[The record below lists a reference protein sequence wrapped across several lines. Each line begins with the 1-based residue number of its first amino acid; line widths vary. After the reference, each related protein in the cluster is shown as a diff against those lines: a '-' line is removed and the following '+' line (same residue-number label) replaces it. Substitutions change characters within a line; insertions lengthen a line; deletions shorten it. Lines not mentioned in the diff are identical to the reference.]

1 MPIRLLRY
9 STSSFPKNAG
19 SNPSFQPTLPM
30 HKLIIAV
37 MFASLTVQAAEVC
50 EFTGRSFDDVECSN
64 KRWQVVERTLNAK
77 YQALLKELD
86 EIVKQ
91 DPQRLS
97 DLKTNLISAQRAWVS
112 FREKDC
118 RAVEVWW
125 TNGKLQGALYAN
137 CMKGHAQQRIK
148 ELNDFTSHQT

>member
-1 MPIRLLRY
+1 
-9 STSSFPKNAG
+9 
-19 SNPSFQPTLPM
+19 M

-37 MFASLTVQAAEVC
+37 MFVSLTAQAAEVC
-50 EFTGRSFDDVECSN
+50 EFTGRSIDDVDCSYE
-64 KRWQVVERTLNAK
+64 RWKVVESDLNAK

-86 EIVKQ
+86 EIVKR

-97 DLKTNLISAQRAWVS
+97 KLKTNLISAQRAWVS

-125 TNGKLQGALYAN
+125 TNGKLQGALYAD
-137 CMKGHAQQRIK
+137 CMKEHAQQRIK
-148 ELNDFTSHQT
+148 ELNDFTNHQT